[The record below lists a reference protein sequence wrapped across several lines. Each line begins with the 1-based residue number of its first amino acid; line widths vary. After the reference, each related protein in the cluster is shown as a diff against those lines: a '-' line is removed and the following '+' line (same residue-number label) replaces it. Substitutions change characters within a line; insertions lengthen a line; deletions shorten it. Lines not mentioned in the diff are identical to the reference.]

1 MQVYPSKNCLTLKCK
16 FVFASYNLF
25 KCLGFKQII
34 KKENRTTNKHSFN
47 GVFKKTSKLQNYR
60 KIVSYGHYKI
70 AQNTKG
76 DSLSQV

>member
-16 FVFASYNLF
+16 FLFTSYDLF

-47 GVFKKTSKLQNYR
+47 DVFKKKLKNF
-60 KIVSYGHYKI
+60 KI
-70 AQNTKG
+70 TE
-76 DSLSQV
+76 